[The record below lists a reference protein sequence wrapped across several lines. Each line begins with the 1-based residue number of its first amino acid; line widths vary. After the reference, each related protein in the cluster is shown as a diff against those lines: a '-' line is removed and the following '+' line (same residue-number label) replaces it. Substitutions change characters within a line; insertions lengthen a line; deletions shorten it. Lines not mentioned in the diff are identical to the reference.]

1 MIKSFEREYVN
12 ENAWYEGPDEILKWS
27 LTNPDLFD
35 LQTLVSKG
43 LSTFFR
49 ILLVES
55 KELESGAGKI
65 KEPIKME
72 DYVVKNPELAL
83 RNVFLSGFPL
93 FRTGKEPQITI
104 SSSDPDNLR
113 IFKVS
118 LNFITVNV

>member
-1 MIKSFEREYVN
+1 M
-12 ENAWYEGPDEILKWS
+12 
-27 LTNPDLFD
+27 
-35 LQTLVSKG
+35 
-43 LSTFFR
+43 
-49 ILLVES
+49 VES

-118 LNFITVNV
+118 LNFITGNVILDDGVAAQKGVNCIHVPGSLNLHSLNSSCIELMIT